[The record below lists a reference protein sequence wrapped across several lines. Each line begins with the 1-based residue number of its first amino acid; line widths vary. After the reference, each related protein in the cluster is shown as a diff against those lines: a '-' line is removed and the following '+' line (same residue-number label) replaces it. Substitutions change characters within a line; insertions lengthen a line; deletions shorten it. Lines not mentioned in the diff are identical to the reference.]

1 MKYSKAWASPFLIW
15 IAIGTVVPVFSIA
28 YYGFSNRAGHFTFDN
43 IGATFSPD
51 HMEALGLSLLL
62 AFVST
67 AVCFILALPMAM
79 ILSNSRHGKTGMV
92 IFIFILPMW
101 MNFLLRTMAWQVLL
115 EREGV
120 INSILHALG
129 LPGQHL
135 INTPA
140 AIVLGMVYDFLPFMI
155 LPIYNAA
162 CKIDNRLIEAAY
174 DLGADTGTVYRKVIF
189 PLLVPGIVSGVTM
202 VFIPALTTFVISNML
217 GGGKINLIGNII
229 EQEFTV
235 SSNWY
240 LGSGMSLVMMVFI
253 IITMLLFGKF
263 DKSGGESL
271 I

>member
-174 DLGADTGTVYRKVIF
+174 DLGADKGTVYRKVIF
-189 PLLVPGIVSGVTM
+189 PLLVSGIVSGVTM

>member
-28 YYGFSNRAGHFTFDN
+28 YYGFSNRAGNFTFEN

-174 DLGADTGTVYRKVIF
+174 DLGADKGTVYRKVIF

>member
-28 YYGFSNRAGHFTFDN
+28 YYGFSNRAGNFTFDN

-67 AVCFILALPMAM
+67 AICFILALPMAM

-120 INSILHALG
+120 INSILHAVG

-174 DLGADTGTVYRKVIF
+174 DLGADKGTVYRKVIF

>member
-67 AVCFILALPMAM
+67 AICFILALPMAM

-101 MNFLLRTMAWQVLL
+101 MNYLLRTMAWQVLL

-120 INSILHALG
+120 INSILHAVG

-174 DLGADTGTVYRKVIF
+174 DLGADKGTVYRKVIF

>member
-28 YYGFSNRAGHFTFDN
+28 YYGFSNRAGNFTFDN

-120 INSILHALG
+120 INSILHAVG

-174 DLGADTGTVYRKVIF
+174 DLGADKGTVYRKVIF

>member
-28 YYGFSNRAGHFTFDN
+28 YYGFSNRAGNFTFDN

-120 INSILHALG
+120 INSILHAIG

-174 DLGADTGTVYRKVIF
+174 DLGADKGTVYRKVIF

>member
-162 CKIDNRLIEAAY
+162 CKIDSRLIEAAY
-174 DLGADTGTVYRKVIF
+174 DLGADKGTVYRKVIF

>member
-174 DLGADTGTVYRKVIF
+174 DLGADKGTVYRKVIF